1 MLNLSKLNGIS
12 ATIIACANCG
22 LSHELIISK
31 LVNKYAMNY
40 YTASQLVAAVIAAC
54 GEA

>member
-22 LSHELIISK
+22 LTADRIAAK
-31 LVNKYAMNY
+31 LVSKYGMSPAV
-40 YTASQLVAAVIAAC
+40 AGSLVSAILAAVA
-54 GEA
+54 EA